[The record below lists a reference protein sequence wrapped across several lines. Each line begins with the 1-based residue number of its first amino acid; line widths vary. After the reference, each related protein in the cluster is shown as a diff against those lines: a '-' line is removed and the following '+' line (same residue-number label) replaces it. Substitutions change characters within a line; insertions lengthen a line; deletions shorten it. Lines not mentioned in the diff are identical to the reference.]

1 MCRSRCFR
9 LFSLTFEK
17 SPEDGQSPSPRLA
30 GRVSAGAVRRPL
42 MMRKYLAFDIET
54 ASTVDGDDWRSCRP
68 LGITCAAALASDAK
82 ARPVL
87 WHGMTEDGAPAERMS
102 RREARHL
109 VDDISAYAAQGY
121 TLLTWNGA
129 GFDFDVLAEEAD
141 AYPVCRILARDH
153 VDMMFQ
159 VLCEKGFPIGIDNAA
174 KAMGIAGKPEG
185 MSGALAPTLWA
196 EGDIQTV
203 LDYVVQ
209 DVRMALQ
216 VAEQAEDARALRWVT
231 RRGQTR
237 TFDLPNGWLTV
248 RQACALP
255 EPDTSWMTTPLD
267 RRAVT
272 RWMTSDGEDQ
282 PQKQGQAFSG

>member
-1 MCRSRCFR
+1 MPA
-9 LFSLTFEK
+9 L
-17 SPEDGQSPSPRLA
+17 
-30 GRVSAGAVRRPL
+30 
-42 MMRKYLAFDIET
+42 RKYLAFDIET
-54 ASTVDGDDWRSCRP
+54 ASTVQGSDWRESRP
-68 LGITCAAALASDAK
+68 LGITGAAALARDTPDK
-82 ARPVL
+82 PIL
-87 WHGMTEDGAPAERMS
+87 WHGVTPEGAPAGRMS
-102 RREARHL
+102 RDEVRGVIKELNAHL
-109 VDDISAYAAQGY
+109 TQGY

-216 VAEQAEDARALRWVT
+216 VAEQAEEASALRWVT

-248 RQACALP
+248 REACALP

-272 RWMTSDGEDQ
+272 RWMTSDGEDV